1 MKVEQLRPLLAKIAK
16 RENIVEER
24 VELEHLMQNPE
35 RLTARGP
42 KAREDRKREEDMQRR
57 VKNLEKITKEVSQRC
72 VVASFFI
79 CDSSCVCPQLLGH
92 ISTWEESND
101 GSPFLYAVSERV
113 NECTD
118 LNLWDAE
125 LGECSCH
132 SDIVCTGPAVRRSRG
147 RTRGVLHRGR
157 RAVLFLIHY

>member
-1 MKVEQLRPLLAKIAK
+1 MKVELLRPLLAKIAK

-72 VVASFFI
+72 VVASLFI
-79 CDSSCVCPQLLGH
+79 IRLIVCLLCPQLLGH

-113 NECTD
+113 NEMET
-118 LNLWDAE
+118 L
-125 LGECSCH
+125 
-132 SDIVCTGPAVRRSRG
+132 TG
-147 RTRGVLHRGR
+147 
-157 RAVLFLIHY
+157 